1 MRLFVVFPL
10 ILVLSAGSLAL
21 AQQPRRGGGSA
32 PSSSERA
39 PAAPAVPDLPSKDIL
54 GDPGKDY
61 LIAPGDLIEVKIEDA
76 PELSRNYQV
85 SAAGNFEMQI
95 IGRIAAKGRTTDDLA
110 RLIADKLRAEEYLK
124 LPNVTVNVTQFNGRS
139 YFIQG
144 AINKPGFY
152 ELISKPSLLTMI
164 SLAGGLNENHGSTAF
179 IIRKTKAPADETAA
193 ARPISTEAGEQIVSK
208 AADRQTQTPKS
219 ESESALESEY
229 ELIRINLAGLY
240 RGRFDENFTLEPG
253 DIVNIPRADVF
264 FVSGEVQAPGSFVL
278 KEGTTLRQAI
288 SLAQG
293 LTFKAKA
300 GQSIIFR
307 EDTET
312 GKRKEIRLDIS
323 AVMNGKAE
331 DIPILANDVIII
343 PNSRTKSVGGAL
355 LMALGMNAARV
366 PTFR

>member
-1 MRLFVVFPL
+1 MRLLVVFSL
-10 ILVLSAGSLAL
+10 LLLLSAGSFAL
-21 AQQPRRGGGSA
+21 AQQPRRTGA
-32 PSSSERA
+32 PSSGSSAERA
-39 PAAPAVPDLPSKDIL
+39 PAAPSVPELPSKDIL
-54 GDPGKDY
+54 GDPSRDY
-61 LIAPGDLIEVKIEDA
+61 VIAGGDMIEVKVEDA
-76 PELSRNYQV
+76 PELSRTYQIG
-85 SAAGNFEMQI
+85 AGGTFEMQI
-95 IGRIAAKGRTTDDLA
+95 IGRVQAKGRTTDQLA
-110 RLIADKLRAEEYLK
+110 RFITERLRDEEYLK
-124 LPNVTVNVTQFNGRS
+124 LPNVMVTVTQYNGRS

-144 AINKPGFY
+144 AITKPGFY

-179 IIRKTKAPADETAA
+179 IIRK
-193 ARPISTEAGEQIVSK
+193 SK
-208 AADRQTQTPKS
+208 AAAAPEAVATQIVADADPQQTQTPKT
-219 ESESALESEY
+219 ESESALENEY
-229 ELIRINLAGLY
+229 ELLRVNLAALY

-264 FVSGEVQAPGSFVL
+264 FVSGEVQAPGSFAL

-307 EDTET
+307 EDSES
-312 GKRKEIRLDIS
+312 GKRKEIRVDIA

-331 DIPILANDVIII
+331 DLPILANDVIII

-355 LMALGMNAARV
+355 LMALGMNSARV
-366 PTFR
+366 PMFR

>member
-1 MRLFVVFPL
+1 MRLFVVVSLTLF
-10 ILVLSAGSLAL
+10 LSAGTLAL
-21 AQQPRRGGGSA
+21 AQQPRRGGS
-32 PSSSERA
+32 SSSERA
-39 PAAPAVPDLPSKDIL
+39 PAAPVAVPELPSKDIL

-61 LIAPGDLIEVKIEDA
+61 LIAPGDLIEIKIEDA
-76 PELSRNYQV
+76 PEISRNYQV
-85 SAAGNFEMQI
+85 GASGSFEMQF
-95 IGRIAAKGRTTDDLA
+95 IGRIAAKGRTTDELA

-124 LPNVTVNVTQFNGRS
+124 QPNVTINVTQFNGRTF
-139 YFIQG
+139 FIQG

-179 IIRKTKAPADETAA
+179 IIRKSKSAA
-193 ARPISTEAGEQIVSK
+193 APQIVST
-208 AADRQTQTPKS
+208 AADQQTQTPKS
-219 ESESALESEY
+219 ESEPALESEY
-229 ELIRINLAGLY
+229 ELLRINLAALY

-264 FVSGEVQAPGSFVL
+264 FVSGEVQAPGSFSL

-293 LTFKAKA
+293 LTFKARA
-300 GQSIIFR
+300 GQSVIFR
-307 EDTET
+307 EDADT

-355 LMALGMNAARV
+355 LMALGMSSARV
-366 PTFR
+366 PMLR

>member
-1 MRLFVVFPL
+1 MRLFVVFSL
-10 ILVLSAGSLAL
+10 TLFLSAGSLAL
-21 AQQPRRGGGSA
+21 AQQPRRGGGSS
-32 PSSSERA
+32 SSSERA

-61 LIAPGDLIEVKIEDA
+61 LIAPGDLIEVKVEDA
-76 PELSRNYQV
+76 PEISRNYQV
-85 SAAGNFEMQI
+85 SAAGSFEMQI

-110 RLIADKLRAEEYLK
+110 RHIADKLRAEEYLK
-124 LPNVTVNVTQFNGRS
+124 LPNVMVTVTQFNGRS
-139 YFIQG
+139 FFIQG
-144 AINKPGFY
+144 AVNKPGFY

-179 IIRKTKAPADETAA
+179 IIRKTKAPAGETAA
-193 ARPISTEAGEQIVSK
+193 APPAAEQNISK
-208 AADRQTQTPKS
+208 AADQQTQTPKS

-278 KEGTTLRQAI
+278 KEGTTLRQAV

-355 LMALGMNAARV
+355 LMALGMNSARV
-366 PTFR
+366 PMLR